1 MKKLALALAMTLM
14 LSLAL
19 ASCGKA
25 PASTPASGSAP
36 ASTPASSAPAE
47 DEALAAFNPDAL
59 GIKVV
64 DDKTLEVKLVARTP
78 YFLEL
83 TAFPTYAPVQ
93 EKTVTA
99 NGEAWA
105 TTPETYIG
113 NGPYK
118 VTEWV
123 PGSKIVYTKNE
134 NYWDNKKV
142 IPETINFVL
151 MEEDAPQLAGFQ
163 NKELAFVDSVPNDE
177 IDALSK
183 GKDFYKN
190 GQIGTYYVSYNVTA
204 APFDNKDVR
213 KAFTLAVDRDFIC
226 KEIGK
231 SGQIPAGAFVSK
243 GLTDADPTKE
253 FREVGGDYY
262 DPTKEANEKNLA
274 EAKKI
279 LADAGFPE
287 GEGLGTVTYLY
298 NAGTG
303 HQAIGEALQNMWS
316 KLAPKATFQLESQ
329 EWGTFLNTRKEQEY
343 QVARNGWL
351 GDYNDPI
358 SFLDMWITDGGNND
372 AGWSNPEYDKLITE
386 IKNSGDAKERMTK
399 MHEAEDMIFEDWMLC
414 PIYYYVDIFMA
425 NETVKKDVIVS
436 PLGFKHFQ
444 YVNAPEL
451 SVCTGPNPDTIDPA
465 LNSAVD
471 GGILITHAFEG
482 LYSLDT
488 KGVPVP
494 AQAKDVKISEDGL
507 TYTFTLRDDLKWS
520 DGTPLTAKDF
530 AYSWTRAIDPNT
542 ASDYAYMFECIEGYA
557 EATAQPE

>member
-1 MKKLALALAMTLM
+1 MKKLALALATMLM
-14 LSLAL
+14 LSVAL
-19 ASCGKA
+19 TACGSKA
-25 PASTPASGSAP
+25 PASTPTSKPATSTSAST
-36 ASTPASSAPAE
+36 STPAEE
-47 DEALAAFNPDAL
+47 DAAAAFNPDAL
-59 GIKVV
+59 SIKAL

-93 EKTVTA
+93 EKTVTD

-105 TTPETYIG
+105 TAPETYIG

-118 VTEWV
+118 IAEWV

-134 NYWDNKKV
+134 NYWDAKNI
-142 IPETINFVL
+142 IPEKINFVL
-151 MEEDAPQLAGFQ
+151 MEEDAPQLSGFQ

-177 IDALSK
+177 IETLSK
-183 GKDFYKN
+183 GKDFFKQ
-190 GQIGTYYVSYNVTA
+190 GQIGTYYISYNVTA
-204 APFDNKDVR
+204 KPFDNKDVR

-231 SGQIPAGAFVSK
+231 SGQIPAGAFVPK
-243 GLTDADPTKE
+243 GLTDADPSKE
-253 FREVGGDYY
+253 FREVGGDFY
-262 DPTKEANEKNLA
+262 DPSAAANEKNLA

-303 HQAIGEALQNMWS
+303 NQAIGEALQNMWS
-316 KLAPKATFQLESQ
+316 KLAPKATIQIESQ
-329 EWGTFLNTRKEQEY
+329 EWATFLNTRKNHEY

-372 AGWSNPEYDKLITE
+372 AAWSNPAFDKLITE
-386 IKNSGDAKERMTK
+386 IKNSGDAAERMKK
-399 MHEAEDMIFEDWMLC
+399 MHEAEKLIFDDWMLC
-414 PIYYYVDIFMA
+414 PLYYIVDIYMA
-425 NETVKKDVIVS
+425 NEVVQKDMIVS

-444 YVNAPEL
+444 YVNVPEL

-471 GGILITHAFEG
+471 GGILIQHAFEG
-482 LYSLDT
+482 LYSLDK

-494 AQAKDVKISEDGL
+494 AQAADVKISEDGL
-507 TYTFTLRDDLKWS
+507 TYTFTLRDGLKWA

-530 AYSWTRAIDPNT
+530 VYSWTRAIDPNT
-542 ASDYAYMFECIEGYA
+542 ASDYAYMFECIQGYA
-557 EATAQPE
+557 EAIAG